1 MANIIKLGGSGGGY
15 TTIVPKTI
23 TTNGT
28 YYASGDSAD
37 GYNPVTV
44 NVSGG
49 GGIDYLES
57 WIINSK
63 SAVNIPTTT
72 THLVYTNGSIS
83 TFENADNAGNETVT
97 LGDISTYIGNSSGYY
112 WWVTANA
119 SMTYRIYD
127 VLSGTL
133 GALQTASVGQ
143 RIISDG
149 DIDNPYCMEI
159 RRYS

>member
-1 MANIIKLGGSGGGY
+1 MSNIIKVGGGGVSSV
-15 TTIVPKTI
+15 IVSKSI
-23 TTNGT
+23 TQNGT
-28 YYASGDSAD
+28 YNASADSAD
-37 GYNPVTV
+37 AYNPVIV

-49 GGIDYLES
+49 GGINYLES

-97 LGDISTYIGNSSGYY
+97 LGDISTFIGDASSFY

-119 SMTYRIYD
+119 NMTYRIYN
-127 VLSGTL
+127 VLTGTL
-133 GALQTASVGQ
+133 GNLQTATSGT

-149 DIDNPYCMEI
+149 TIDTNYCMEI